1 MNFYIAISLPF
12 VLIPALIFIGMIASR
27 QNGLLAESD
36 DVQYKILFYHL
47 LLGGRSRSLLRH
59 QLQVVLRRPQ
69 TYWIFGLSLI
79 AISASFAVAYNS
91 MAGVKYNL
99 DAVSLLTPKL
109 INIYRLLSTIGL
121 VLFVPVIGVSTIV
134 QERET
139 GTLDLI
145 LTSATHPLD
154 FILSKI
160 SSAFIVVLVILVGM
174 APVMSVTF
182 CMGGVSP
189 YDILSVLL
197 FQVIITIF
205 ALTVSITIGSF
216 FARFVVALV
225 VSYGVAAAFSLVLYS
240 AGQFGS
246 PRENITLP
254 LIFSCVGFV
263 AAISFLSQAPR
274 FLTREINLVK
284 PKWWRPISLRG
295 FDAQLWTFLGA
306 REYGDP
312 ISDRSNPIYVAE
324 RDRFF
329 NAVVRRDWDVP
340 SLLLLSSVLLSITA
354 LFPQFMLCIEY
365 AIVLVFTPI
374 VGASLFSSEH
384 ERANWENLRSTLLK
398 TSSIFWGKMRLAVG
412 HGLIH
417 AYSFYAPALIIL
429 AIIWFTS
436 CLMYPGGIGYIKSEN
451 LFRVWTGHV
460 LVFIT
465 LGFTVLFLS
474 ALSVMIST
482 LHKRTMPALLQSYG
496 LSAFFLFGPWYFKL
510 LHPAPS
516 VSLGGKG
523 DMDLF
528 ATILTIW
535 NGPYVFNL
543 WPSVS
548 TTGSASFE
556 TISLFWLMFA
566 SHILLLILLTSV
578 CTMIGYKQ
586 IHKAQD

>member
-1 MNFYIAISLPF
+1 MSL
-12 VLIPALIFIGMIASR
+12 R
-27 QNGLLAESD
+27 
-36 DVQYKILFYHL
+36 K
-47 LLGGRSRSLLRH
+47 
-59 QLQVVLRRPQ
+59 PQ

-79 AISASFAVAYNS
+79 VISASFAAAYNS

-99 DAVSLLTPKL
+99 DTISVLTPQL
-109 INIYRLLSTIGL
+109 INIYRFVSMIGL
-121 VLFVPVIGVSTIV
+121 VLFVPVIGVSAIS
-134 QERET
+134 QEREA
-139 GTLDLI
+139 GTLDLV
-145 LTSATHPLD
+145 LTSATHPMD
-154 FILSKI
+154 YILSKI
-160 SSAFIVVLVILVGM
+160 SSAFIVVLVILIGM

-189 YDILSVLL
+189 YDVFSVLL
-197 FQVIITIF
+197 FQMILTVF
-205 ALTVSITIGSF
+205 ALAVSITFGSF
-216 FARFVVALV
+216 FWRFDVALV
-225 VSYGVAAAFSLVLYS
+225 VSYGIVGMFSLFFYS
-240 AGQFGS
+240 AGQFGTA
-246 PRENITLP
+246 RENMALP
-254 LIFSCVGFV
+254 LIFSIV
-263 AAISFLSQAPR
+263 AMIGALLFLSQAPQ
-274 FLTREINLVK
+274 FLTREINKTK
-284 PKWWRPISLRG
+284 PKWWRPISLKG

-312 ISDRSNPIYVAE
+312 IADHSNPIYVAE

-340 SLLLLSSVLLSITA
+340 SLLFLSSVLLSISA
-354 LFPQFMLCIEY
+354 LFPQYMLCIEY
-365 AIVLVFTPI
+365 GIILVFTPI
-374 VGASLFSSEH
+374 VGATLFSSEH

-417 AYSFYAPALIIL
+417 AYSFYAPALMIL

-436 CLMYPGGIGYIKSEN
+436 YMMYPNGIGYIKSEN

-465 LGFTVLFLS
+465 VGFTVLFLS

-482 LHKRTMPALLQSYG
+482 LHKRTMPALMQSYG

-516 VSLGGKG
+516 ASLGGSG
-523 DMDLF
+523 DMDFF

-548 TTGSASFE
+548 TKGSANFE

-566 SHILLLILLTSV
+566 SHILLLILLTTV